1 MSPAVWPIAALLVGY
16 PVWWALGFGGLSIIV
31 LAVPMA
37 VILWRRRP
45 IRMPQGF
52 GLWLLLIAGYLISA
66 CMLGAT
72 PPGTYGELSP
82 GRVIGYLVR
91 LALYLAVLIT
101 VLYLGN
107 LSHRELPQLTLVRML
122 GALFVTTVAGGLLGV
137 LAPDFSFTAPLEM
150 LLPDWIGGHPFVQNL
165 IHPTVSQTQRVLGH
179 ASPRPEAPFE
189 WANAWGSNISILIIW
204 FVVGW
209 WVYGGTARR
218 VACGVL
224 IALAAVPIVYSLN
237 RGLWIGL
244 GISVLYVVLRGRRR
258 PGLLLA
264 VAGAAV
270 LLAFSPL
277 STIVS
282 QRIDSPHSNDI
293 RAFTVTAT
301 VAAAVHS
308 PIIGFGNTRNAHG
321 NHRSITTGKTQWCR
335 ECAHPPLG
343 SDGQLWLLL
352 ISQGFTGAALYVA
365 FYLGA
370 IRRHWRD
377 RTPIGQAGVL
387 VMILALFYMF
397 IYDGLVTALIMY
409 LISFALLWR
418 NQDSPPVRGPYRAR
432 HRRPSGGLLPRVDA
446 RSPAPGLPAP
456 YGDDR
461 YPGYGGPAGHGPGGR
476 GRLMWG
482 DA

>member
-16 PVWWALGFGGLSIIV
+16 PIWWALGFGGLSIIV

-45 IRMPQGF
+45 IRMPRGF
-52 GLWLLLIAGYLISA
+52 GLWLLLLAGYLISA

-91 LALYLAVLIT
+91 LALYLSVLIT

-218 VACGVL
+218 IACGVL

-237 RGLWIGL
+237 RACGSG
-244 GISVLYVVLRGRRR
+244 SASRC
-258 PGLLLA
+258 
-264 VAGAAV
+264 
-270 LLAFSPL
+270 
-277 STIVS
+277 STS
-282 QRIDSPHSNDI
+282 CCAD
-293 RAFTVTAT
+293 
-301 VAAAVHS
+301 AAAPGCCSRSRPPPCCSRS
-308 PIIGFGNTRNAHG
+308 P
-321 NHRSITTGKTQWCR
+321 RS
-335 ECAHPPLG
+335 
-343 SDGQLWLLL
+343 
-352 ISQGFTGAALYVA
+352 
-365 FYLGA
+365 
-370 IRRHWRD
+370 
-377 RTPIGQAGVL
+377 
-387 VMILALFYMF
+387 
-397 IYDGLVTALIMY
+397 
-409 LISFALLWR
+409 
-418 NQDSPPVRGPYRAR
+418 
-432 HRRPSGGLLPRVDA
+432 A
-446 RSPAPGLPAP
+446 RS
-456 YGDDR
+456 
-461 YPGYGGPAGHGPGGR
+461 
-476 GRLMWG
+476 
-482 DA
+482 

>member
-1 MSPAVWPIAALLVGY
+1 VVSPAAWPIAALLVGY
-16 PVWWALGFGGLSIIV
+16 PVWWALGFGGLCVIV

-45 IRMPQGF
+45 IRMPRGF

-66 CMLGAT
+66 SMLGAS
-72 PPGTYGELSP
+72 PPGTYGELSA
-82 GRVIGYLVR
+82 GRIIGYLVR
-91 LALYLAVLIT
+91 LALYVSVLIT

-107 LSHRELPQLTLVRML
+107 LTHRELPQLTLVRML
-122 GALFVTTVAGGLLGV
+122 GALFITTVAGGLLGV
-137 LAPDFSFTAPLEM
+137 LAPDLEFTSPMEH
-150 LLPDWIGGHPFVQNL
+150 LLPGWIGDHPFVHNL

-179 ASPRPEAPFE
+179 AAPRPEAPFE
-189 WANAWGSNISILIIW
+189 WANAWGGNLSVLIIW

-209 WVYGGTARR
+209 WAHGGPARR
-218 VACGVL
+218 VACVAL
-224 IALAAVPIVYSLN
+224 IALAAVPIVHSLN

-244 GISVLYVVLRGRRR
+244 GLSVLYVILRGRRR

-264 VAGAAV
+264 MAAV
-270 LLAFSPL
+270 AVAVALSPL
-277 STIVS
+277 GAIVTK
-282 QRIDSPHSNDI
+282 RLDSPHSNDI

-301 VAAAVHS
+301 VAAAAHS
-308 PIIGFGNTRNAHG
+308 PIIGYGNTRNAHG
-321 NHRSITTGKTQWCR
+321 NHRSITTGKTEWCR

-352 ISQGFTGAALYVA
+352 ISQGFTGAALYIA

-370 IRRHWRD
+370 IRRYWRD

-418 NQDSPPVRGPYRAR
+418 NQDSPPVRAPYRAR
-432 HRRPSGGLLPRVDA
+432 HRSPVGGLRG
-446 RSPAPGLPAP
+446 GLIGALI
-456 YGDDR
+456 
-461 YPGYGGPAGHGPGGR
+461 GGPR
-476 GRLMWG
+476 
-482 DA
+482 